1 MYLSM
6 EWDKRLRRHNF
17 TPEDIIR
24 RQLVLDR
31 LVFQFGRDSNYF
43 SQIHAVEDWDRLED
57 ESQIH
62 NLRKLRDIRS
72 GLRNEQEVR
81 ESVKAMTDLE
91 QAIYFDHNALG
102 TDCGC
107 ASTININDPNNYIII
122 NGGER

>member
-1 MYLSM
+1 MHLSM
-6 EWDKRLRRHNF
+6 EWDKRLRRHQF
-17 TPEDIIR
+17 SSEDITR
-24 RQLVLDR
+24 RELVLDR

-43 SQIHAVEDWDRLED
+43 LQIHAVEDWVRLED
-57 ESQIH
+57 ESQID

-72 GLRNEQEVR
+72 GLRNKQEVR

-91 QAIYFDHNALG
+91 QAIYYDHNALG

-107 ASTININDPNNYIII
+107 ASTINVKDPNNYIII

>member
-1 MYLSM
+1 M

-17 TPEDIIR
+17 SSEDITR

-31 LVFQFGRDSNYF
+31 FVFQFGRDSNYF
-43 SQIHAVEDWDRLED
+43 SQIHAVADWDRLED
-57 ESQIH
+57 ESQIN

-72 GLRNEQEVR
+72 GLRKEQEVR

-107 ASTININDPNNYIII
+107 VSTINISDPNNYIII
-122 NGGER
+122 NGGQR

>member
-1 MYLSM
+1 MHLSM

-17 TPEDIIR
+17 SPEDITR

-31 LVFQFGRDSNYF
+31 FVFQFGRDSNYF
-43 SQIHAVEDWDRLED
+43 PQIHAVADWDRLED
-57 ESQIH
+57 ESQIN

-107 ASTININDPNNYIII
+107 ASTIDINDPNNYIII

>member
-1 MYLSM
+1 M

-24 RQLVLDR
+24 RQLVLNR

-57 ESQIH
+57 ESQIN

-122 NGGER
+122 NGG